1 MAELAADLDF
11 APQTERQRYQEGW
24 LRDLIRH
31 AYGHAPAARERIPAL
46 DAQLDQVRVTRK
58 DELIDLQ
65 KASPPFG
72 GFLGVPMR
80 QVARIFMSPGPLFD
94 PQGLT
99 PDYWRWG
106 PALRAAG
113 FEADDVVH
121 CAVSFHGT
129 PLGWMF
135 DAALRDLGCT
145 VVPAGVG
152 ATELQVQ
159 MLRGLR
165 ATGFVGTPSA
175 LKLLYEKAQEL
186 GLDPR
191 GDIALRHAFVAGE
204 MLPPSL
210 RADLQS
216 YGPTVCQGYGTA
228 DLGCLGYECLERN
241 GMHVP
246 ADAFI
251 ETLDPGTGRPVPV
264 GDLGEVVAT
273 VNERTYPLVRFGTGD
288 LSRLSEAPCPC
299 GRTAPRLLGIVGRVG
314 EGVKVRG
321 LFVHPRQ
328 VDEVVARFPGVARYR
343 LVVTRSGAHDELLME
358 AECVGDASAEGLAER
373 LREAL
378 RDVTKVRADVALV
391 PVGSIP
397 AGARKVE
404 DRRTWD

>member
-1 MAELAADLDF
+1 MAKLAADLDF
-11 APQTERQRYQEGW
+11 APRPERETYRERW
-24 LRDLIRH
+24 LRDLIRN
-31 AYGHAPAARERIPAL
+31 AYEHAPAARERIPSP
-46 DAQLDQVRVTRK
+46 DAPLDQVRVTRK

-65 KASPPFG
+65 KAAPPFG
-72 GFLGVPMR
+72 GFLGVPMGE
-80 QVARIFMSPGPLFD
+80 VARVFMSPGPLFD
-94 PQGLT
+94 PQGLA

-113 FEADDVVH
+113 FGAGDVVH

-135 DAALRDLGCT
+135 DDALREFGCT

-152 ATELQVQ
+152 ATELQVH

-165 ATGFVGTPSA
+165 TSGFVGTPSA
-175 LKLLYEKAQEL
+175 LKLLYEKAEEL

-191 GDIALRHAFVAGE
+191 VEIALRHAFVAGE

-210 RADLQS
+210 RAELQS

-228 DLGCLGYECLERN
+228 DLGCLGYECLEQN

-246 ADAFI
+246 ADACVEI
-251 ETLDPGTGRPVPV
+251 LDPGSGRPVPEGEV
-264 GDLGEVVAT
+264 GEVVAT

-288 LSRLSEAPCPC
+288 LSRRSEDPCPC

-321 LFVHPRQ
+321 MFVHPRQ
-328 VDEVVARFPGVARYR
+328 VDEVVARFPEVGRYR
-343 LVVTRSGAHDELLME
+343 LVVTRSGAHDELLVE
-358 AECVGDASAEGLAER
+358 AECVGDASVEGLAER
-373 LREAL
+373 LGEAL
-378 RDVTKVRADVALV
+378 RDLTRVRADVSLL
-391 PVGSIP
+391 PHGSI
-397 AGARKVE
+397 AADAKKIE
-404 DRRTWD
+404 DRRRWE